1 MKTKEQMVAYFRWL
15 SDQAWEKFEN
25 LPDDDV
31 ETAMYYFGQ
40 HDAFATAAVE
50 LDMFL
55 EAEVK

>member
-1 MKTKEQMVAYFRWL
+1 MKTKEQMVAHFRWM
-15 SDQAWEKFEN
+15 SDQAWEKFES

-40 HDAFATAAVE
+40 HDAFATTAIE

-55 EAEVK
+55 AEEAK